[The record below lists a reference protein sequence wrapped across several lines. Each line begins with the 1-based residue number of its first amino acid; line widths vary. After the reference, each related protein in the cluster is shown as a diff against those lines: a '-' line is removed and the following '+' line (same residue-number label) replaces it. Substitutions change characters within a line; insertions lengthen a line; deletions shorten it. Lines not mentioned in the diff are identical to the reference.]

1 MRGVQELLVNLSEV
15 CGNGH
20 DLTVEDAFVYSASG
34 NRSCRQCAQVKRGK
48 PKFRND
54 LAAINR
60 WAG

>member
-1 MRGVQELLVNLSEV
+1 MNLSEV
-15 CGNGH
+15 CGSGH

-34 NRSCRQCAQVKRGK
+34 ARSCRECAQVKRGK
-48 PKFRND
+48 PKFKND